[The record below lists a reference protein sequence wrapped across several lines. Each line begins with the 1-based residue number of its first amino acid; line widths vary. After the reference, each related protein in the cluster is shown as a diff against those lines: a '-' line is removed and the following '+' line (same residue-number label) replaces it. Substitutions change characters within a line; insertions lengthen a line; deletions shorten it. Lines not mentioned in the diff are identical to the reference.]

1 MLFVGIPPFVGI
13 IAQTLCAILFL
24 PVTDAVNST
33 DALWILPVYVYPG
46 VLHIWLGRWLCLDLR
61 TTPVQ
66 GFGKTANERF
76 ATRQGRETQD
86 ERKLQENV
94 FKCEGVEHV
103 NGVINNKVCCWW
115 RRTQGTYLGNWFL
128 VPIRSVETMSGSPYR
143 GAGRRAETDRQTD
156 RQTVMDAR

>member
-1 MLFVGIPPFVGI
+1 MDHWLFECCLLGYRRF
-13 IAQTLCAILFL
+13 
-24 PVTDAVNST
+24 T

-61 TTPVQ
+61 TTPVR

-76 ATRQGRETQD
+76 AIRQGRETQD

-103 NGVINNKVCCWW
+103 NGVTNNKFVV
-115 RRTQGTYLGNWFL
+115 GG
-128 VPIRSVETMSGSPYR
+128 VELK